1 MLRATLV
8 VAASV
13 VLASSAGYADVIE
26 VPLPG
31 LAGSYAAAEDRT
43 MGFDLGQELDSVDA
57 VSISWQGSISPGLG
71 HGDGVW
77 IPEDE
82 WFEWSAEFIASM
94 DPDPPQNGFWYAPVG
109 PVDGSFDE
117 VTPFD
122 SFLSPGWEFLLDGV
136 GQIEV
141 ALAPAISIGGV
152 MVTPPSGHISAA
164 TLLIDAD
171 FTPVESVSWSNIKAL
186 FR

>member
-1 MLRATLV
+1 MLRTTLI
-8 VAASV
+8 VAASIL
-13 VLASSAGYADVIE
+13 LASPVGYCDVIE
-26 VPLPG
+26 VALPG
-31 LAGSYAAAEDRT
+31 LAGSYVAGGDRT
-43 MGFDLGQELDSVDA
+43 AEFDLGQELDSVHA

-82 WFEWSAEFIASM
+82 WFEWSAEFMASM
-94 DPDPPQNGFWYAPVG
+94 DPDPPQNGFWYAWVG

-122 SFLSPGWEFLLDGV
+122 SFGSAGWEFLLDGV

-141 ALAPAISIGGV
+141 ELAPAISIGGV
-152 MVTPPSGHISAA
+152 MVTPPSGHISTA

-171 FTPVESVSWSNIKAL
+171 LTSVESASWSNIKAL